1 MMRPDLDRAF
11 FETWRPS
18 RWERLLRR
26 LPRRRWRQ
34 PKPDLHLRT
43 LEALRQVAV
52 HECVAR
58 LLGTPRQAE
67 PGRLGRHEA
76 QVFSQSGEDGILLEI
91 FRRLGTERRTFVEF
105 GAGDGGANNTTLL
118 LQSGWSGVWVEA
130 ADESCRRIAAA
141 LGGPIREGALT
152 LHQALLTAENVASE
166 LRAAGA
172 DDAPDLLSI
181 DVDGNDYWLW
191 RALAGLRARVVV
203 VEYNA
208 LYPPP
213 VRWVMP
219 YDPSHRWRGDT
230 HFGASLESL
239 VALGEEL
246 GYVLVGCSLAGT
258 NAFFVRRELAGERF
272 ATPFTA
278 ENHYEPT
285 RYFLIGNVGYR
296 RALRAAGASEASAP
310 PSS

>member
-1 MMRPDLDRAF
+1 MRPDLDRAF
-11 FETWRPS
+11 FESWRPS
-18 RWERLLRR
+18 AWERLLRR

-34 PKPDLHLRT
+34 PDPDLHLRT
-43 LEALRQVAV
+43 LEGLRQIAV

-58 LLGTPRQAE
+58 LQATPRQSE

-76 QVFSQSGEDGILLEI
+76 QVFSQSGEDGVLLEI
-91 FRRLGTERRTFVEF
+91 FRRLGTERGTFVEF

-118 LQSGWSGVWVEA
+118 LQSGWRGVWVEA
-130 ADESCRRIAAA
+130 GDESCRRIAAA
-141 LGGPIREGALT
+141 LDGAIRAGALT
-152 LHQALLTAENVASE
+152 LHQAFLTAENVESE
-166 LRAAGA
+166 LRAAGV

-191 RALAGLRARVVV
+191 RSLARLAARVVV
-203 VEYNA
+203 IEYNA

-213 VRWVMP
+213 LRWVMP
-219 YDPSHRWRGDT
+219 YDPDHRWRGDT

-258 NAFFVRRELAGERF
+258 NAFFVRRELAEDRF
-272 ATPFTA
+272 AAPFTA
-278 ENHYEPT
+278 ENHYEPA

-296 RALRAAGASEASAP
+296 RALRSVGATGPPAADAP
-310 PSS
+310 G